1 METTLRP
8 MNTAEI
14 LDRTFS
20 LYRHRFLL
28 FAGIAMLPPALLLA
42 TELLQTGVT
51 TGHGGRT
58 AAHAAY
64 SPVAMIAAVSAM
76 IVGMIAYFIGIAVAQ
91 AATVFAVSAVHLG
104 RETSIRECY
113 RRVKGKYGRVLYLV
127 MEIGARVFGAMFLVI
142 VAGALVPMVLAKSGP
157 VAAAIGGIIFVLV
170 AIVGGSIVLLLLY
183 SRYALAIP
191 ACVLENLKAHPAI
204 KRSVVLTAGNRGRIM
219 VVIILVTIVTFA
231 VMGVLVFPASLLAV
245 MFKTVPLMLVLTL
258 QHLATFIAGT
268 LTGAIATIA
277 LSLIYYDERV
287 RKEAFDIQLM
297 MAALDEPPPQAS
309 SAAVPNLG

>member
-1 METTLRP
+1 
-8 MNTAEI
+8 
-14 LDRTFS
+14 
-20 LYRHRFLL
+20 
-28 FAGIAMLPPALLLA
+28 
-42 TELLQTGVT
+42 
-51 TGHGGRT
+51 
-58 AAHAAY
+58 
-64 SPVAMIAAVSAM
+64 
-76 IVGMIAYFIGIAVAQ
+76 
-91 AATVFAVSAVHLG
+91 
-104 RETSIRECY
+104 
-113 RRVKGKYGRVLYLV
+113 
-127 MEIGARVFGAMFLVI
+127 MEIGARVFGATFLVI
-142 VAGALVPMVLAKSGP
+142 LAGALVPMVLLKSGP
-157 VAAAIGGIIFVLV
+157 VSGAIGGIIFVLV

-183 SRYALAIP
+183 SRYVLAIP

-231 VMGVLVFPASLLAV
+231 VMGVLVFPASLLPL
-245 MFKTVPLMLVLTL
+245 MFKTAPLMLVLTL

-297 MAALDEPPPQAS
+297 MAALDEPPSQAS